1 VSPPEPPD
9 GIEYDLDE
17 ALDLL
22 AALEDAR
29 DLMIDGG
36 HLAGVV
42 PVEDQIRLLNRR
54 LGFDD
59 PDGGPHA

>member
-1 VSPPEPPD
+1 MPEDEPPD
-9 GIEYDLDE
+9 SVVLSLDE

-29 DLMIDGG
+29 DHMIDGG
-36 HLAGVV
+36 HLAGVL
-42 PVEDQIRLLNRR
+42 PIEEQIRLLSRR

-59 PDGGPHA
+59 PFGGPDE

>member
-1 VSPPEPPD
+1 MSAPEPPD
-9 GIEYDLDE
+9 GVEFDLDE
-17 ALDLL
+17 VLGLL
-22 AALEDAR
+22 AVLEDAR

-42 PVEDQIRLLNRR
+42 PVEDQIRLLSRK

-59 PDGGPHA
+59 PFGGPHA